1 MKKRKTRRY
10 RGGKRPRGMR
20 GSGKNSV
27 MKFIGII
34 GIIMLA
40 VFCGYGTARFVLAPI
55 LGYDTEV
62 LKLDFPSKIST
73 SLDTLISGSDTDKA
87 SESKENKETNYA
99 LQFGV
104 FDNRD
109 GAETLKSELEKDGV
123 KVQIK
128 EQDGRYKV
136 ISDLIDTKEQALS
149 QLEDVKTASDKDVF
163 ITTVN

>member
-1 MKKRKTRRY
+1 M
-10 RGGKRPRGMR
+10 
-20 GSGKNSV
+20 
-27 MKFIGII
+27 
-34 GIIMLA
+34 
-40 VFCGYGTARFVLAPI
+40 
-55 LGYDTEV
+55 
-62 LKLDFPSKIST
+62 IST
-73 SLDTLISGSDTDKA
+73 RNC
-87 SESKENKETNYA
+87 KENKETNYA